1 MPYGEEGRYPHVG
14 RYFVGGDMGGTKY
27 SVENSNRLD
36 YTVGAS
42 PGQFYQISGD
52 IKHIA
57 HGKTMGLLIEV
68 PINKDQEDFPSP
80 NKYNP
85 QLPASARNII
95 NYRSNRSEIRE
106 IALDDNPSPN
116 KY

>member
-1 MPYGEEGRYPHVG
+1 MS
-14 RYFVGGDMGGTKY
+14 GTKY
-27 SVENSNRLD
+27 SVGNSNRMD

-42 PGQFYQISGD
+42 SGQFYQISGD

-57 HGKTMGLLIEV
+57 HGKTMGLLIDV

-85 QLPASARNII
+85 QLPTSARNII

-106 IALDDNPSPN
+106 LALDDNPSPN